1 MSESIELRPPLPDQ
15 LRGARLTWLSSA
27 KGTTAT
33 TRERAVAALLER
45 QLASGFDDQVRLSVA
60 EADEFL
66 RQVDIAQGRR
76 PRPAP
81 KPAPRKAPPATT
93 PRPAP
98 RRAPTPSTPTSGGG
112 RVAAGNR
119 TTCHR
124 CGGHLRFSG
133 PRHVVHIEDLDAF
146 YRRTFDPRSLATTT
160 VYEYE
165 CTGCHGIA
173 QFTTAQ

>member
-1 MSESIELRPPLPDQ
+1 MSESIELRPPLPEG

-27 KGTTAT
+27 KGKTAT
-33 TRERAVAALLER
+33 TRERAAAALLER
-45 QLASGFDDQVRLSVA
+45 QLASGFEDQVRLSVA

-76 PRPAP
+76 PRTAP
-81 KPAPRKAPPATT
+81 KRAPSTT
-93 PRPAP
+93 PPVTPSRPAP
-98 RRAPTPSTPTSGGG
+98 RRAPAPAPGAGG
-112 RVAAGNR
+112 RVAAANR

-124 CGGHLRFSG
+124 CGGRLQFSG

-146 YRRTFDPRSLATTT
+146 YRRAFDPRSLATAT

-165 CTGCHGIA
+165 CTACHAIV